1 MEMESKHQTRRGVCK
16 PLTRRQI
23 LEIAAYG
30 GVGLA
35 ITGLI
40 PFEAEAGPKDAKKKL
55 AELTGV
61 EKPKKGRVT
70 LNLPAVT
77 DQGSLVPVRVTVD
90 SPMTAEDHVKAI
102 HIVAERNT
110 VPEIASFNLG
120 PANGVAQVATRI
132 RVKET
137 QIIVAAAQMS
147 DGSVYIGRAR
157 CRIVGGAGGCG

>member
-1 MEMESKHQTRRGVCK
+1 MTERSETARPVCK

-23 LEIAAYG
+23 LEVAAYG
-30 GVGLA
+30 GAGLV
-35 ITGLI
+35 ISGLI
-40 PFEAEAGPKDAKKKL
+40 PFDAEAGPKDARKKL
-55 AELTGV
+55 TELTGV

-70 LNLPAVT
+70 LNLPATT

-90 SPMTAEDHVKAI
+90 SPMTADDHVKAI

-110 VPEIASFNLG
+110 VPEVASFNMG